1 MNRTLYKSILVLFVV
16 FSVLFCALSA
26 GAEDKFPSRNIEY
39 VVGWGAGGG
48 SDIFARIINIP
59 VRRYLKTSVSVVNM
73 PGAASAIAMDYVQ
86 QQPADGYTLLGLT
99 SELVSNHLLGRSK
112 YTYKDF
118 TPIIR
123 AHVDI
128 GMIQCGQKSP
138 FKTWEE
144 FVAFAKKGDRKIRL
158 GGTGAEGFDQ
168 IASLVILDSA
178 GIADRVTYIPFDS
191 AGEMHAQL
199 LGGHLDAMYEE
210 PGVTLNLIDAGQMIP
225 LIVFTKDRLKR
236 FPDVPS
242 AGDLGYEI
250 PPMMWRGI
258 VVKKGTPDNVVKIL
272 EEAYTKA
279 MDSSMYKA
287 FEKDN
292 LLDLYPGYMGSSAW
306 AADLGREYELYS
318 KILKK
323 LGK

>member
-1 MNRTLYKSILVLFVV
+1 MYKIFFWGFVV
-16 FSVLFCALSA
+16 FGVLFCALFA
-26 GAEDKFPSRNIEY
+26 GAEDKYPSRNIEY

-59 VRRYLKTSVSVVNM
+59 VRRYLKTSISVVNM
-73 PGAASAIAMDYVQ
+73 PGAASAIAMEYIQ

-99 SELVSNHLLGRSK
+99 SELVSNQLLGRTK
-112 YTYKDF
+112 YSYSDF
-118 TPIIR
+118 TPIFR

-128 GMIQCGQKSP
+128 GMIQCSPKSP
-138 FKTWEE
+138 FKTWQE
-144 FVAFAKKGDRKIRL
+144 FVEFAQKGERKIRL

-178 GIADRVTYIPFDS
+178 GIVDRVTYIPFDS

-199 LGGHLDAMYEE
+199 LGGHLDAIYEE
-210 PGVTLNLIDAGQMIP
+210 PGVTLDMIETKQMIP
-225 LIVFTKDRLKR
+225 LIVFTKERLEK
-236 FPDVPS
+236 FPNVPS

-250 PPMMWRGI
+250 PPMMWRGA
-258 VVKKGTPDNVVKIL
+258 VVKKGTPENIVTIL

-287 FEKDN
+287 FEKER
-292 LLDLYPGYMGSSAW
+292 LLDLYPGYMGSKAF
-306 AADLGREYELYS
+306 AADLDREYQVYS